1 MTKLFLVAHIDGRA
15 IAIDSDQVDA
25 VVDLGP
31 VTPVPLTHPQV
42 RGLAALRSRVVTVID
57 TKCALGMPAHGAAK
71 RAVITRID
79 GHHYAL
85 LVDALD
91 DVVALTMTPLS
102 PAIPL
107 EPLWR
112 EAARGVVERDGEPI
126 LVIDTAT
133 LIPQVAAAA

>member
-1 MTKLFLVAHIDGRA
+1 MNKLFLVAHIDGRA
-15 IAIDSDQVDA
+15 IAIDADQVDS

-31 VTPVPLTHPQV
+31 VTPVPLASRQV

-57 TKCALGMPAHGAAK
+57 TKAALGMPAHGAPR

-91 DVVALTMTPLS
+91 DIVAMTLLPLS

-126 LVIDTAT
+126 LVIDAAA
-133 LIPQVAAAA
+133 LIPQSAAAA